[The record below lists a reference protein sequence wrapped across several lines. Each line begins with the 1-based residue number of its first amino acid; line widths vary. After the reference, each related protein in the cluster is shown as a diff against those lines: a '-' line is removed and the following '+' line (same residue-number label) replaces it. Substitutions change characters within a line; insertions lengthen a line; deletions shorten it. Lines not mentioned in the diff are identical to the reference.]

1 MILILIEMII
11 KMYLIDIMVKRH
23 KTNKKIEI
31 LRDGIE
37 NMEQILRDRIKQ
49 FIEKCIAFEK
59 VEIL

>member
-1 MILILIEMII
+1 
-11 KMYLIDIMVKRH
+11 MYLIDIMVKRH
-23 KTNKKIEI
+23 KTIKKIEI